1 MGGFRV
7 YGEGLKETR
16 GEKSPSEV
24 EAMRFVHIYTCVCV
38 GVSLVSSTKTLLS
51 LALSSAFILCRFFLM
66 AEISCGGGSQMHFA
80 FAKIYENGHVCVEI
94 CGVVRSLD

>member
-1 MGGFRV
+1 
-7 YGEGLKETR
+7 
-16 GEKSPSEV
+16 
-24 EAMRFVHIYTCVCV
+24 MRNRRAKWRRC
-38 GVSLVSSTKTLLS
+38 GSSTFIHVRASGFLSFPAPKPYSS

-80 FAKIYENGHVCVEI
+80 FTKIYENGHVCVEI